1 MNPQFKKQGGA
12 GVFLSACFGVLFV
25 AFLGLGYLAYG
36 LQSSGGP
43 AEEIIVES
51 GESFKSISQKLSQ
64 KNLIRSVSAFKIY
77 SLFTGSAH
85 TFKPGVYRLT
95 GTMSAPQI
103 VSLLTRGGEND
114 VTVTIP
120 EGTSLKDIELT
131 LKDAGVLNA
140 SSSFGSVFSELNK
153 EYPEFLT
160 GRKSLEGFLFPD
172 TYRLSMGS
180 EVKDVARVFLD
191 NFQTKAWPL
200 LQKDSR
206 WYEYLISAS
215 ILEREVPLFE
225 DRQVVAGILAKRNRL
240 QMPLQV
246 DASVIYGK
254 CDGSFKNC
262 ENLLTKKDTVTVSSP
277 YNSYQRLGWP
287 PTPIS
292 NPGQMAIRA
301 ALSPKDSP
309 YLYYLSSRPSG
320 ETMFSRTLD
329 EHNEKRA
336 KFL

>member
-1 MNPQFKKQGGA
+1 MNPQFKEQGGA

-36 LQSSGGP
+36 LQASGGET
-43 AEEIIVES
+43 AEIVVES

-77 SLFTGSAH
+77 SLVTGSAH
-85 TFKPGVYRLT
+85 KFKPGVYRLA

-103 VSLLTRGGEND
+103 VGLLTRGGQDD

-120 EGTSLKDIELT
+120 EGTSLKDAEAI
-131 LKDAGVLNA
+131 LKNSGVLSA
-140 SSSFGSVFSELNK
+140 SSSLDSVFPSLAK
-153 EYPEFLT
+153 EYPEFLSGKKT
-160 GRKSLEGFLFPD
+160 LEGFLFPD
-172 TYRLSMGS
+172 TYRISMNS
-180 EVKDVARVFLD
+180 DAEDVARVMLD
-191 NFQTKAWPL
+191 NFQVKAWPL

-206 WYEYLISAS
+206 WYEKLISAS
-215 ILEREVPLFE
+215 VLEREVPLFE
-225 DRQVVAGILAKRNRL
+225 DRQVVAGILLKRIRL

-254 CDGSFKNC
+254 CAGSFKNC
-262 ENLLTKKDTVTVSSP
+262 ENLLTKSDTVSVNSP

-292 NPGQMAIRA
+292 NPGQAAIRA

-320 ETMFSRTLD
+320 ETMFSRTLE

>member
-12 GVFLSACFGVLFV
+12 GIFLSACLGVLFV

-36 LQSSGGP
+36 LQSSGSP
-43 AEEIIVES
+43 AGEIVVES
-51 GESFKSISQKLSQ
+51 GDSFKSISQKLSQ

-77 SLFTGSAH
+77 SLFTGVAH
-85 TFKPGVYRLT
+85 KFKPGVYRLA

-103 VSLLTRGGEND
+103 VSLLTRGGQDD

-120 EGTSLKDIELT
+120 EGTSLKDVESI
-131 LKDAGVLNA
+131 LKTSSVISA
-140 SSSFGSVFSELNK
+140 SSSLNSVLSELSK
-153 EYPEFLT
+153 EYPEFLV

-172 TYRLSMGS
+172 TYRLSRGS
-180 EVKDVARVFLD
+180 EVKEVVETFLD
-191 NFQTKAWPL
+191 NFQSKAWPL

-206 WYEYLISAS
+206 WYERLISAS

-225 DRQVVAGILAKRNRL
+225 DRQVVAGILLKRIRL
-240 QMPLQV
+240 GMPLQV

-262 ENLLTKKDTVTVSSP
+262 ESVLTKNDTVTVSSA

-292 NPGQMAIRA
+292 NPGQMAIQA
-301 ALSPKDSP
+301 ALTPKDSP

>member
-1 MNPQFKKQGGA
+1 LNPQFKKQGGA

-25 AFLGLGYLAYG
+25 AFLGLGYIAYG
-36 LQSSGGP
+36 LQPSGAEP
-43 AEEIIVES
+43 AEIVVEP
-51 GESFKSISQKLSQ
+51 GESFKSINQKLSQ
-64 KNLIRSVSAFKIY
+64 KKLIRSVSAFKIY
-77 SLFTGSAH
+77 SLVVGSAH
-85 TFKPGVYRLT
+85 KFKPGVYRLA

-103 VSLLTRGGEND
+103 VSLLTRGGEDD

-120 EGTSLKDIELT
+120 EGTSLKDAEII
-131 LKDAGVLNA
+131 LKNSGVLSA
-140 SSSFGSVFSELNK
+140 SSSLNSVFPELTK

-180 EVKDVARVFLD
+180 DTKEVARVFLD

-206 WYEYLISAS
+206 WYERLISAS

-225 DRQVVAGILAKRNRL
+225 DRQIVAGILLKRLRL

-262 ENLLTKKDTVTVSSP
+262 EGLLTKNDTVAVNSP

-301 ALSPKDSP
+301 ALSPKDSS
-309 YLYYLSSRPSG
+309 YLYYLSSRASG
-320 ETMFSRTLD
+320 ETMFSKTLE